1 LRPGKFFERP
11 PSGVVEIIGL
21 VCAKSR
27 RAGQFSCFLTGITGG
42 SLFVLER
49 WRHLPSV
56 HRVKAATTTQD
67 SVLVIEDEA
76 DVLELVRYHLSKAG
90 FRVLVARDGRAGLDQ
105 ARTAKPDIIVLDLM
119 LPEMHGEEVCR
130 QLKAGRD
137 TAAIPVIMLTAKAQP
152 EERVAGFELG
162 ADDYV
167 AKPFSPREL
176 VLRVQA
182 LLRRLRAPG
191 LGDTLALGPF
201 ELDRGTFEVRLEGE
215 KLDLT
220 AIEFKLVAALM
231 EKRGAP
237 LTRETLLRDVWG
249 YRNPIDSRTV
259 DTHMRRL
266 RAKLGAFADCLQ
278 TVRGEGYRFNTGGPT
293 D

>member
-1 LRPGKFFERP
+1 MVKA
-11 PSGVVEIIGL
+11 IGL

-42 SLFVLER
+42 SLFVFER
-49 WRHLPSV
+49 VGRLPSV
-56 HRVKAATTTQD
+56 LRVKAAPTAPDT
-67 SVLVIEDEA
+67 VLVIEDEA
-76 DVLELVRYHLSKAG
+76 DVLELVRYHLTKAG
-90 FRVLVARDGRAGLDQ
+90 FRVIAARNGRSGLEK
-105 ARTAKPDIIVLDLM
+105 ARAEKPDLIVLDLM
-119 LPEMHGEEVCR
+119 LPELPGEQVCR
-130 QLKAGRD
+130 ELKAGPA
-137 TAAIPVIMLTAKAQP
+137 TSVIPVIMLTAKAQP
-152 EERVAGFELG
+152 EERVAGLELG
-162 ADDYV
+162 ADDYL

-182 LLRRLRAPG
+182 ILRRLRAPG
-191 LGDTLALGPF
+191 GGDKLALGPF
-201 ELDRGTFEVRLEGE
+201 ELDRGSFEVRLNGA

-231 EKRGAP
+231 EKRGVP
-237 LTRETLLRDVWG
+237 MSREVLLRDVWG

-266 RAKLGAFADCLQ
+266 RAKLGEHADCFE
-278 TVRGEGYRFNTGGPT
+278 TVRGEGYCFKAGGSA

>member
-1 LRPGKFFERP
+1 MVK
-11 PSGVVEIIGL
+11 VIGL

-42 SLFVLER
+42 SLFCLER
-49 WRHLPSV
+49 AALLPSV
-56 HRVKAATTTQD
+56 HRVKSAKPALD

-76 DVLELVRYHLSKAG
+76 DVLDLVRYHLGKAG
-90 FRVLVARDGRAGLDQ
+90 FRVLLAHDGASGLAKARSE
-105 ARTAKPDIIVLDLM
+105 KPDAIVLDLM
-119 LPEMHGEEVCR
+119 LPGMCGEDVCR
-130 QLKAGRD
+130 ELKRSGE
-137 TAAIPVIMLTAKAQP
+137 TESIPVIMLTAKAQP
-152 EERVAGFELG
+152 EERVAGLELG

-176 VLRVQA
+176 VLRVEGV
-182 LLRRLRAPG
+182 LRRLRTPA
-191 LGDTLALGPF
+191 LGEKLSLGPF

-220 AIEFKLVAALM
+220 AIEFKLIAALM
-231 EKRGAP
+231 DKRGAP
-237 LTRETLLRDVWG
+237 ISRTDLLRDVWG

-266 RAKLGAFADCLQ
+266 RAKLGPFADCLQ
-278 TVRGEGYRFNTGGPT
+278 TMRGEGYRFNTGEASG
-293 D
+293 

>member
-1 LRPGKFFERP
+1 
-11 PSGVVEIIGL
+11 
-21 VCAKSR
+21 
-27 RAGQFSCFLTGITGG
+27 
-42 SLFVLER
+42 
-49 WRHLPSV
+49 
-56 HRVKAATTTQD
+56 
-67 SVLVIEDEA
+67 
-76 DVLELVRYHLSKAG
+76 
-90 FRVLVARDGRAGLDQ
+90 
-105 ARTAKPDIIVLDLM
+105 
-119 LPEMHGEEVCR
+119 
-130 QLKAGRD
+130 
-137 TAAIPVIMLTAKAQP
+137 
-152 EERVAGFELG
+152 
-162 ADDYV
+162 V

>member
-1 LRPGKFFERP
+1 MK
-11 PSGVVEIIGL
+11 
-21 VCAKSR
+21 AD
-27 RAGQFSCFLTGITGG
+27 AAAQAT
-42 SLFVLER
+42 VLI
-49 WRHLPSV
+49 
-56 HRVKAATTTQD
+56 
-67 SVLVIEDEA
+67 IEDEA
-76 DVLELVRYHLSKAG
+76 DVLELIRYHLTKAG
-90 FRVLVARDGRAGLDQ
+90 FRALIARDGKTGLEKAQSAG
-105 ARTAKPDIIVLDLM
+105 PDVIVLDLM
-119 LPEMHGEEVCR
+119 LPEMRGEDVCR
-130 QLKAGRD
+130 ELKSAES
-137 TAAIPVIMLTAKAQP
+137 TASIPVIMLTAKVQP
-152 EERVAGFELG
+152 EERIAGLEMG

-176 VLRVQA
+176 VLRVEA

-266 RAKLGAFADCLQ
+266 RAKLGPFADCLE
-278 TVRGEGYRFNTGGPT
+278 TVRGEGYRFNVGGSL

>member
-1 LRPGKFFERP
+1 
-11 PSGVVEIIGL
+11 
-21 VCAKSR
+21 
-27 RAGQFSCFLTGITGG
+27 
-42 SLFVLER
+42 
-49 WRHLPSV
+49 
-56 HRVKAATTTQD
+56 VKAAASAQGT
-67 SVLVIEDEA
+67 VLVIEDEA
-76 DVLELVRYHLSKAG
+76 DVLELVRYHLTKAG
-90 FRVLVARDGRAGLDQ
+90 FRVLEARDGKSGLSK
-105 ARTAKPDIIVLDLM
+105 ARTAKPDAIILDLM
-119 LPEMHGEEVCR
+119 LPEMRGEDVCR
-130 QLKAGRD
+130 ELKAGD
-137 TAAIPVIMLTAKAQP
+137 ATAAIPVIMLTAKAQP
-152 EERVAGFELG
+152 EERVAGLELG

-182 LLRRLRAPG
+182 VLRRLRAPG
-191 LGDTLALGPF
+191 FGDMLALGPF

-237 LTRETLLRDVWG
+237 LNRETLLRDVWG

-266 RAKLGAFADCLQ
+266 RAKLGAFADCLE
-278 TVRGEGYRFNTGGPT
+278 TVRGEGYRFNSGGPT